1 MTSQSQRSSAMM
13 PGKHWYSYVL
23 SRKCCRITT
32 NVYTD
37 RTLTGEELL
46 PLAIEIAIVH
56 ARALGEI
63 ALPDEYAPVGYKY
76 RGTL

>member
-1 MTSQSQRSSAMM
+1 MM
-13 PGKHWYSYVL
+13 PGQHWYSCVL
-23 SRKCCRITT
+23 DREGLRITT

-46 PLAIEIAIVH
+46 PLAVDKAIVH
-56 ARALGEI
+56 ARALGVT
-63 ALPDEYAPVGYKY
+63 ALPDEYAPVGFRY

>member
-23 SRKCCRITT
+23 DREHWRITT

-63 ALPDEYAPVGYKY
+63 ALPDEYAPVGYQY
-76 RGTL
+76 RGIM